1 MIAAEQWYQHQE
13 SYQKYGLDMKPRTER
28 KKPVPQRRVFTERD
42 RARIL
47 ALIIALGVLFVGMI
61 ISTAFAATIQYQTNN
76 IIKEN
81 HVIQTEIENLEM
93 QLHAATNIEAIETKA
108 AAQGMVYPTSQQ
120 VVHLSADSKVPDDF
134 AQMMKNQA
142 YN

>member
-13 SYQKYGLDMKPRTER
+13 NYQKYGLDMKPRTER
-28 KKPVPQRRVFTERD
+28 KRPEPQKRVFSDKD
-42 RARIL
+42 RARL
-47 ALIIALGVLFVGMI
+47 LVLIAAMGVLLVGMI
-61 ISTAFAATIQYQTNN
+61 ISTAFAATIQYNTNK
-76 IIKEN
+76 IIAEN
-81 HVIQTEIENLEM
+81 HVIQTEIENLEV

-108 AAQGMVYPTSQQ
+108 AALGMVYPETKQ
-120 VVHLSADSKVPDDF
+120 VVHISASANPPEGF

>member
-13 SYQKYGLDMKPRTER
+13 NYQKYGLDMKPRTER
-28 KKPVPQRRVFTERD
+28 KKPVPQKRVFTDRD
-42 RARIL
+42 RARL
-47 ALIIALGVLFVGMI
+47 LVLIAAMGVLLVGII
-61 ISTAFAATIQYQTNN
+61 ISTAFAATIQYNTNK
-76 IIKEN
+76 IIAEN
-81 HVIQTEIENLEM
+81 HVIQTEIENLEV

-108 AAQGMVYPTSQQ
+108 TALGMAYPEANQ
-120 VVHLSADSKVPDDF
+120 VVHLTASAEAPEGF

>member
-13 SYQKYGLDMKPRTER
+13 NYQKYGIDMKPKTVR
-28 KKPVPQRRVFTERD
+28 KKPVPQKRVFTEKD
-42 RARIL
+42 RVRLL
-47 ALIIALGVLFVGMI
+47 ALIIVAGVLFVGMI
-61 ISTAFAATIQYQTNN
+61 ISTAFAATIQYKTNN

-81 HVIQTEIENLEM
+81 HVIQTEIENLEV
-93 QLHAATNIEAIETKA
+93 QLYAATNIEAIETKA
-108 AAQGMVYPTSQQ
+108 TEQGMVYPAAQQ
-120 VVHLSADSKVPDDF
+120 VVHLSADNGAPEGF